1 MNNKILGLLALGLM
15 TCLHSRAESVEVVG
29 AFTGFVDAGGT
40 GTIGTLNASSVA
52 AGTPVFGTFSYN
64 AQIFPVNSSSG
75 GEGFYV
81 ALGSTTPAT
90 ITEYVDGQTFTVA
103 GAVQSVLT
111 LDALSPAND
120 PNNHFYLE
128 TMNYGASVSSGGFSG
143 AIDLNLSNYLGAPF
157 ASNVDNPGSVAFANQ
172 SGLGLNQ
179 IDTLQALNSQGSNTG
194 SLYFS
199 INHAWAA
206 PVPARAPE
214 IDPSSAASGLT
225 LLLGGLVVLRG
236 TRRKLNS

>member
-1 MNNKILGLLALGLM
+1 MNNKTLGLLVAGLM
-15 TCLHSRAESVEVVG
+15 ACLDARAESVEVVG

-40 GTIGTLNASSVA
+40 GTIGTLSANSIA

-64 AQIFPVNSSSG
+64 AQIFPVNSSGG

-90 ITEYVDGQTFTVA
+90 ITEFVDGQSFSVS
-103 GAVQSVLT
+103 GNVQSVLDVFSLPT
-111 LDALSPAND
+111 QD

-143 AIDLNLSNYLGAPF
+143 SIDLNLNNYLGAPF

-172 SGLGLNQ
+172 SGLGPNQ
-179 IDTLQALNSQGSNTG
+179 LSVLQALSSEGNTTG
-194 SLYFS
+194 SLPFS

-206 PVPARAPE
+206 PIPTRAPE
-214 IDPSSAASGLT
+214 IDPNSAASALT
-225 LLLGGLVVLRG
+225 LLLGAIVVMRG
-236 TRRKLNS
+236 QKARV